1 MPPTPTGT
9 RVEGGDKRAKY
20 RPSTKDPAFRP
31 PPRDVAIL
39 RLYVP
44 HRQTP
49 CSPFAPSRLGFRA
62 PYVEKDL
69 LCRAGAA
76 LGTCASIESTG
87 GRVMLNTVWAV
98 IREGKIEPLEPLDL
112 PEVTKVLV
120 TPLLEED
127 RSRFWRDASQSSLAE
142 VWDNPEDD
150 VYAELLEK

>member
-1 MPPTPTGT
+1 
-9 RVEGGDKRAKY
+9 
-20 RPSTKDPAFRP
+20 
-31 PPRDVAIL
+31 
-39 RLYVP
+39 
-44 HRQTP
+44 
-49 CSPFAPSRLGFRA
+49 
-62 PYVEKDL
+62 
-69 LCRAGAA
+69 
-76 LGTCASIESTG
+76 
-87 GRVMLNTVWAV
+87 MLNTVWAV